1 VLEAAINAGHVGL
14 AIYAVLMSLV
24 GAYYY
29 LRIVKTMYFDE
40 PIDRAEIVAHN
51 DARWV
56 LAINGAMVLILA
68 LGSSALISACLEA
81 VKQAL
86 AT

>member
-1 VLEAAINAGHVGL
+1 
-14 AIYAVLMSLV
+14 MSLV
-24 GAYYY
+24 GAFYY

-40 PIDRAEIVAHN
+40 PIDRAQIEAN
-51 DARWV
+51 TDARLV
-56 LAINGAMVLILA
+56 LAINGAMVVLLA

-86 AT
+86 AS